1 MEMPPS
7 LLASSTKLEL
17 FISFNY
23 MSIIYTGC
31 ALGKKIAEETLEV
44 SPLLEDAG
52 DFRVSIWESFNSCY
66 FLRQGIILVLRGL
79 VLITCFSCPLLPS
92 PSPKCIRRPGNMLKS
107 Y

>member
-7 LLASSTKLEL
+7 LLASPTKFEL

-23 MSIIYTGC
+23 MSIIYNGC

-44 SPLLEDAG
+44 SPLLEDGG
-52 DFRVSIWESFNSCY
+52 DFTVSIWESFNSCY
-66 FLRQGIILVLRGL
+66 FLRQGMVLVLRGL
-79 VLITCFSCPLLPS
+79 VLITGFSCPLPPS
-92 PSPKCIRRPGNMLKS
+92 PSPKCIRRPGNMLRG